1 MHSKLLGGCTLY
13 VTCEPCIMCASALS
27 LLGLKRV
34 VFGCPNDKF
43 GGNGSVMCL
52 HEAPKAAE
60 EGMGG
65 GEMGGEGKEGATR
78 GVGERAE
85 EMKGVGGID
94 QGKVGS
100 KSAWH
105 AYDVTRGVGHEEAVE
120 LFKKFYARENVRA
133 PVSNLGARK
142 EKRTRTL
149 VEQTGG
155 E

>member
-1 MHSKLLGGCTLY
+1 LHSKLLGGCTLY

-52 HEAPKAAE
+52 HEAPAAAE
-60 EGMGG
+60 VEIGG
-65 GEMGGEGKEGATR
+65 GERGGEGRDGATR
-78 GVGERAE
+78 GVGEGAE

-94 QGKVGS
+94 QGQASSVPV
-100 KSAWH
+100 WH

-149 VEQTGG
+149 MEQTGV

>member
-1 MHSKLLGGCTLY
+1 MVAVDGMLGRQKDWAQAPAQGGVGALHSKLLGGCTLY

-65 GEMGGEGKEGATR
+65 GEMGGKGKEGA
-78 GVGERAE
+78 
-85 EMKGVGGID
+85 
-94 QGKVGS
+94 
-100 KSAWH
+100 
-105 AYDVTRGVGHEEAVE
+105 
-120 LFKKFYARENVRA
+120 AREQR
-133 PVSNLGARK
+133 R
-142 EKRTRTL
+142 
-149 VEQTGG
+149 
-155 E
+155 